1 MTKPQLTFWQKVWNG
16 IFWNHPDMLYIPGQ
30 YYTRKELDVLLDGLT
45 NHLFLA
51 RYIREENSK

>member
-1 MTKPQLTFWQKVWNG
+1 MIKQWLYNKQSENG
-16 IFWNHPDMLYIPGQ
+16 K
-30 YYTRKELDVLLDGLT
+30 YYTRKELDILLDGLT